1 MDHQGGGESKMVSP
15 RGGDA
20 WAGFGRVSWS
30 LVERKGGQA
39 PSRANGTGKDT
50 ASGPAAQCGQN
61 LKEEGAGEE
70 TALAKGER
78 GKVGRVNRGGVYKAK
93 CNKAP

>member
-1 MDHQGGGESKMVSP
+1 M
-15 RGGDA
+15 
-20 WAGFGRVSWS
+20 
-30 LVERKGGQA
+30 ERKGGQA
-39 PSRANGTGKDT
+39 LQAEPT
-50 ASGPAAQCGQN
+50 AQAKTRRLDQQFSVAR

-70 TALAKGER
+70 TGLAKGER

>member
-1 MDHQGGGESKMVSP
+1 MGWVWKSELEFGGKK
-15 RGGDA
+15 
-20 WAGFGRVSWS
+20 GRTGTS
-30 LVERKGGQA
+30 
-39 PSRANGTGKDT
+39 SRANGTGKDT